1 MTEMVLVM
9 VDECGDEVEVNRFNI
24 GDDLDEDYIEIWK
37 YKKIADAADN
47 YPEAR
52 RFYFEDRSAMR
63 RAVNM
68 AVHDFFGDY
77 DPWEDEDEEWDE

>member
-1 MTEMVLVM
+1 MMEMILIM
-9 VDECGDEVEVNRFNI
+9 VDECGDEVEVDRYNI
-24 GDDLDEDYIEIWK
+24 GSDLDEDYVEVWKSMKIEK
-37 YKKIADAADN
+37 AREQ

-68 AVHDFFGDY
+68 AVHEFFGDY
-77 DPWEDEDEEWDE
+77 GYGEIWD